1 MACSAG
7 TTRDFPRKRIYGRAI
22 PEWPGTLSISPR
34 PLLTVYQP
42 LALLGSPL
50 GAGGWEVFPRSGICV
65 PLSPPPLEAQPQP
78 GDHALESRVLP
89 PRQGVQAQ
97 RWKMLKGPCF
107 AR

>member
-1 MACSAG
+1 M
-7 TTRDFPRKRIYGRAI
+7 REPRRSHVDRT
-22 PEWPGTLSISPR
+22 PSSQPPPGPR
-34 PLLTVYQP
+34 T
-42 LALLGSPL
+42 
-50 GAGGWEVFPRSGICV
+50 SGQA